1 MSWEIWRKE
10 PYKRGS
16 IEDGTQPVMCWRQQS
31 HWGVHPTRL
40 DAMRR
45 YVEEMDPGFKGAPDA
60 LIREQWKRWA
70 RSSGLRTQPTEH
82 RAAAPGRRFD

>member
-10 PYKRGS
+10 PYDQSHLETGRQS
-16 IEDGTQPVMCWRQQS
+16 VMCWRQQS
-31 HWGVHPTRL
+31 YWGVHPTRL

-45 YVEEMDPGFKGAPDA
+45 YVEEVDPNLKGAPAA

-70 RSSGLRTQPTEH
+70 RSSGLRLWNTDTHP
-82 RAAAPGRRFD
+82 